1 VIQSLP
7 GVAKSTKYVT
17 LPNGFHDVSDYIAS
31 LPKESSAETI
41 RELIEQTPYVDVESL
56 GKAQSEQ
63 WQEPQ
68 SLPADMPP
76 VPPFN
81 FECLPDTLRPWIED
95 ISERMQCPPD
105 FPAVGA
111 MIALGS
117 LVGRKV
123 GIRPKRHDDW
133 LEIPNLWGGVVA
145 PPGLLKTPA
154 LQQALIPLRRLA
166 AEAWERYEEENR
178 EHNIS
183 DMLRAQRKKL
193 VEEVIK
199 KKLKGCEEDAARE
212 EAEKHLREASEKP
225 VCRRYEVNDATIP
238 KLGELF
244 AENPNGLLLVRDE
257 LSGFLHSLDREEQA
271 GDRAKYLEMWDGKGE
286 LTYDRIGRGTVRVG
300 SNTLSVLGGIQPGVL
315 MAYVREAVRG
325 GAGNDGLLQRFQ
337 LFVWPDVSKE
347 WRNVDRWPDTK
358 AKNEAFKVFEHLDG
372 LTAEAIGATKS
383 EDGIPF
389 LRFTSDAQECFDC
402 WRAGLEKKLRS
413 DVEHPAFEAHLAKYR
428 KLVPALALL
437 IHLADRRIGRVS
449 LDALNKALLWAEYL
463 EAHARRIYSAALR
476 PDTAAARESW
486 RSICDAAI
494 CRSVSSCE
502 RFTGRAGRVL
512 SAKRTQKR
520 PPTSCVISAGF
531 ARLLA
536 LLHARRVLLDGLPA
550 RRLR

>member
-1 VIQSLP
+1 V
-7 GVAKSTKYVT
+7 GTVRRT
-17 LPNGFHDVSDYIAS
+17 
-31 LPKESSAETI
+31 ESGTQHQRHAEGT
-41 RELIEQTPYVDVESL
+41 
-56 GKAQSEQ
+56 
-63 WQEPQ
+63 
-68 SLPADMPP
+68 
-76 VPPFN
+76 
-81 FECLPDTLRPWIED
+81 
-95 ISERMQCPPD
+95 
-105 FPAVGA
+105 
-111 MIALGS
+111 
-117 LVGRKV
+117 
-123 GIRPKRHDDW
+123 
-133 LEIPNLWGGVVA
+133 
-145 PPGLLKTPA
+145 
-154 LQQALIPLRRLA
+154 
-166 AEAWERYEEENR
+166 AE
-178 EHNIS
+178 
-183 DMLRAQRKKL
+183 KL

-212 EAEKHLREASEKP
+212 EAEKHLREAREKP

-347 WRNVDRWPDTK
+347 WRNLDRWPDTK